1 MEPCWSLVVPVKRLT
16 WAKSRLAGFAGPQRA
31 ELALA
36 MACDTVAAAL
46 SCPNVAA
53 VFTVTDD
60 ADAAEALREVGARVV
75 TGEPGTGL
83 NAALVHGA
91 AEAVRELPGY
101 GVCALNADLPA
112 LRPGE
117 LKRALDEAAGS
128 VRSFLPDAPGVGTT
142 LYAAAPGAEFA
153 PEFGGASR
161 RRHGTSGAVE
171 LRHEG
176 VDTLRRDVDT
186 PEDLRAAVALGA
198 GPHTA
203 KLTAR
208 LGW

>member
-16 WAKSRLAGFAGPQRA
+16 WAKSRLAGLTGPRRA

-60 ADAAEALREVGARVV
+60 ADAAEALREVGSRVV

-91 AEAVRELPGY
+91 AEAARQRPGD

-117 LKRALDEAAGS
+117 LERALDEAGGAG
-128 VRSFLPDAPGVGTT
+128 RSFLPDAPGVGTT
-142 LYAAAPGAEFA
+142 LYAAAPGAGFA
-153 PEFGGASR
+153 PGFGGASR
-161 RRHGTSGAVE
+161 RRHSASGAVE

-186 PEDLRAAVALGA
+186 PADLRAAAALGL
-198 GPHTA
+198 GPHTT
-203 KLTAR
+203 KLMSR
-208 LGW
+208 LDP